1 MKKFHHYKQGSAAC
15 ASTSTQE
22 VIRLSDSFKLM
33 KVDHRVEM
41 PSSHFKTLFFP
52 IPWITQGI
60 IPLYSFKDE
69 RIRYC
74 LLLWLVI
81 GHKV

>member
-1 MKKFHHYKQGSAAC
+1 MKKFHHYKEGSAAC
-15 ASTSTQE
+15 ASTSRNETQG
-22 VIRLSDSFKLM
+22 VIRLSTLL

>member
-1 MKKFHHYKQGSAAC
+1 MKYSIIINRDLQLVPAP
-15 ASTSTQE
+15 QE
-22 VIRLSDSFKLM
+22 MKHKEYYGWATLL

-52 IPWITQGI
+52 IPWITLGI
-60 IPLYSFKDE
+60 ILLYSFKDE